1 MAKITQHLSKQ
12 IKAKKACKRMYLWQL
27 CFAVVFLYTPGI
39 LNSNIEQEDHNMPRI
54 RTPREVEFLEY
65 FRRIDKRPIMET
77 LSEFRSSSGP
87 DGYATSLV
95 LARILKVKERISSD
109 RELSDKLAKIGIY
122 REAIGIGRQGIPA
135 HNTFHTLRQRLG
147 PEGFI
152 KIHQRFVLEAYKVGL
167 LAPPIPDLPKM
178 VKDKIIL
185 LGDSTFLKAVAS
197 TKGEKDVNGKWF
209 FTDQSIAFGKS
220 HHKHKYP
227 VGHRVHTL
235 TAVSGVPIVSRLAP
249 ANESDQAHI
258 LPLLRMAFARYPML
272 PFVCVILD
280 AGYDSEE
287 LHRDIYTDLH
297 LVPII
302 IRKPSMKWGKKLS
315 NTGTPLCLFGYPT
328 RRRGIEYNHGR
339 TKFAC
344 YHVCANDPQDLL
356 FSCDHKNSKSR
367 FGWMTYTYFKDT
379 YRRQGPAVPG
389 TRLYERL
396 KKLRTGIERYYGL
409 TKENR
414 YHMEANN
421 TYTGHDN
428 VLIHVIEYDIVA
440 TLDILHE
447 HEKSGKWSDVLNV

>member
-1 MAKITQHLSKQ
+1 M
-12 IKAKKACKRMYLWQL
+12 
-27 CFAVVFLYTPGI
+27 
-39 LNSNIEQEDHNMPRI
+39 
-54 RTPREVEFLEY
+54 EV
-65 FRRIDKRPIMET
+65 
-77 LSEFRSSSGP
+77 LSEFRSSAGP

-122 REAIGIGRQGIPA
+122 REAIGIGRQEIPA

-152 KIHQRFVLEAYKVGL
+152 KLHQRFVLEAYKVGL
-167 LAPPIPDLPKM
+167 LTPPIPDLPKM
-178 VKDKIIL
+178 VRGKIIL

-209 FTDQSIAFGKS
+209 FTDESIAFGKS

-227 VGHRVHTL
+227 VGHRLHTL

-258 LPLLRMAFARYPML
+258 LPLLRMAFTRYPML

-287 LHRDIYTDLH
+287 LHRYIYIDLN
-297 LVPII
+297 LLPII
-302 IRKPSMKWGKKLS
+302 IRKPSMKWGRKLS

-344 YHVCANDPQDLL
+344 YHVCVKDPQDLL
-356 FSCDHKNSKSR
+356 FSCEYQNSKSR

-389 TRLYERL
+389 SRLYERL

-421 TYTGHDN
+421 TYMGHSN
-428 VLIHVIEYDIVA
+428 VLIHVIEHDIVA

>member
-1 MAKITQHLSKQ
+1 MAKVTQHLSIQTKV
-12 IKAKKACKRMYLWQL
+12 KKACKRLYLCQL
-27 CFAVVFLYTPGI
+27 CFAVVFLYTPEI
-39 LNSNIEQEDHNMPRI
+39 LNTNIEKEDQNMPRI
-54 RTPREVEFLEY
+54 RTLREVEFLEY
-65 FRRIDKRPIMET
+65 FRRIDKRPIMEI

-197 TKGEKDVNGKWF
+197 TKGEKDVKGKWF
-209 FTDQSIAFGKS
+209 FTDESIAFGKS

-249 ANESDQAHI
+249 ANESDQVHM

-287 LHRDIYTDLH
+287 LNRDIYTDLH

-315 NTGTPLCLFGYPT
+315 NTGTPLCFFGYPT
-328 RRRGIEYNHGR
+328 RRRGIEYNHCR

-396 KKLRTGIERYYGL
+396 KKLGTGIERYYGL

-414 YHMEANN
+414 YHMETNN
-421 TYTGHDN
+421 NYTGHDN

-440 TLDILHE
+440 TLDILYE
-447 HEKSGKWSDVLNV
+447 HDKSGKWSDVLNI